1 MQTRQY
7 PRTLNEAF
15 PRTAEYGCA
24 VERTRPAFRWTP
36 IRITLCAVYAAALVT
51 LGVVL

>member
-1 MQTRQY
+1 MNTRQY

-15 PRTAEYGCA
+15 PKTADYACA
-24 VERTRPAFRWTP
+24 VERRREEFRWTP
-36 IRITLCAVYAAALVT
+36 IRVALCITYAVALIA